1 MTSGTN
7 QVIINE
13 IQIDYNNSPLAIFL
27 IGANGSGKSTLRK
40 YLDLSEIQTN
50 IDPDAL
56 NRIFKQQHP
65 EYYQVFAARNALD
78 MYENALNKKLNLC
91 IESTLCGHG
100 TLSRIHKAKGAGYHL
115 IAYFIGLNN
124 PELNIARIANRV
136 RNGGHYIDDKTVKR
150 RYNQSIDNLLK
161 IYQLFDKLYII
172 DNSQPLYS
180 LQLSKSSQGKQTN
193 TPHLEQWVDKI
204 NKLLT

>member
-7 QVIINE
+7 QSIINQ
-13 IQIDYNNSPLAIFL
+13 IQIDYSNNPLAIFL

-56 NRIFKQQHP
+56 NRIFKPQNP
-65 EYYQVFAARNALD
+65 EHYQVLAARNALD
-78 MYENALNKKLNLC
+78 MYKRALDKKLNLC

-100 TLSRIHKAKGAGYHL
+100 TLSRIREAKEHGYHL
-115 IAYFIGLNN
+115 IGYFIGLNSAK
-124 PELNIARIANRV
+124 LNIARIANRV
-136 RNGGHYIDDKTVKR
+136 RNGGHYIDDETVKR
-150 RYNQSIDNLLK
+150 RYNESINNLLK
-161 IYQLFDKLYII
+161 TYQLFDKLYII

-180 LQLSKSSQGKQTN
+180 LQLSKSFNKKEIYAQR
-193 TPHLEQWVDKI
+193 LEQWVEEV
-204 NKLLT
+204 NSLLT